1 TSRISF
7 TGNSMVC
14 HRHTDWL
21 HKDNATELWLS
32 LGGDGGM
39 AHRSLLSEVGF
50 KPLQAA
56 CIKSARGER

>member
-1 TSRISF
+1 
-7 TGNSMVC
+7 MVC